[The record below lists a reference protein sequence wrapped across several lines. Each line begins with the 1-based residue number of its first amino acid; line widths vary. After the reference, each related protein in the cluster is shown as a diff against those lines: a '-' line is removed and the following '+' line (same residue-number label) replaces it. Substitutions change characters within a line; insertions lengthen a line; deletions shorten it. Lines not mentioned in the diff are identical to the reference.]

1 MRSKIGS
8 LLLLMF
14 VSGICFSQTNTT
26 TELKFTPNFCA
37 IIVRNIDSAVS
48 WYQRNLHAKLN
59 RKMEFEGIKVAILED
74 KNKRWTMEL
83 MQFPS
88 TLSASEL
95 MKGKP
100 EESKLAGY
108 FKFGFTVNN
117 FDTFVNTLR
126 QEKAVFI
133 VNVMKDQAT
142 GKRNFII
149 ADMDGNN
156 LQFFEE

>member
-1 MRSKIGS
+1 MRTKICY

-14 VSGICFSQTNTT
+14 VSTACFAQTKNTA
-26 TELKFTPNFCA
+26 EIKFTPNFCA

-48 WYQRNLHAKLN
+48 WYQRNLQASLS

-74 KNKRWTMEL
+74 KSNRWTMEL
-83 MQFPS
+83 VQFPS
-88 TLSASEL
+88 TLSTQEL
-95 MKGKP
+95 MKGRP

-108 FKFGFTVNN
+108 FKFGFAVNN
-117 FDTFVNTLR
+117 FDTFVNALK
-126 QEKAVFI
+126 QQKVVFI

>member
-1 MRSKIGS
+1 MRRKLFF
-8 LLLLMF
+8 LLLLIAISR
-14 VSGICFSQTNTT
+14 VCISQTKSND
-26 TELKFTPNFCA
+26 LKFTPNFCA

-48 WYQRNLHAKLN
+48 WYQRNLQANLN

-88 TLSASEL
+88 TLSVSEL

-108 FKFGFTVNN
+108 FKFGFTVND
-117 FDTFVNTLR
+117 FDRFVNTLK
-126 QEKAVFI
+126 QGKALFV